1 MSLYTSMSGWMGANA
16 KLAYHIM
23 VFQRAGLDQ
32 ILALV
37 DLLGQG
43 GQQES
48 RKQEV
53 ATQVEVHG
61 GGSSGLVLTSPPLPP
76 FIQVE
81 LFVHLSSHSKHDWGA
96 RLHGLLPRTVSC
108 LFSTQQ

>member
-16 KLAYHIM
+16 KLAYHFM

-48 RKQEV
+48 CKQ
-53 ATQVEVHG
+53 
-61 GGSSGLVLTSPPLPP
+61 
-76 FIQVE
+76 
-81 LFVHLSSHSKHDWGA
+81 
-96 RLHGLLPRTVSC
+96 
-108 LFSTQQ
+108 